1 MSPAEGAARMPSR
14 TFGEVAEE
22 YDAARPGYAAA
33 LVTEV
38 LDYAALGD
46 RAAVEVGAGTGK
58 ASVPFAAR
66 GIPLVCVEPDPRMT
80 AVLRRNTAAYPR
92 VQVEVGGF
100 EEWDPRG
107 RRFGLLLAA
116 TCWHWLDPDR
126 RWDLVHAALG
136 PGGAVA
142 LFWNPLGVLDGGLH
156 EELAEVDR
164 RHDIADSPHAML
176 ASAYGEQR
184 GGEEDGWPE
193 GECRRDGRFTD
204 LRAVRFRQEA
214 RYETGRYLAF
224 LSSVSVYRVLP
235 DDRREQILAETGRV
249 LDARG
254 GGIGMLH
261 VSDLFLARAR

>member
-1 MSPAEGAARMPSR
+1 MSPAEAAGRVPSR
-14 TFGEVAEE
+14 TFGEAAEE

-58 ASVPFAAR
+58 ATVPFAVR
-66 GIPLVCVEPDPRMT
+66 GIPLVCVEPDPRMA

-116 TCWHWLDPDR
+116 TCWHWLDPGR
-126 RWDLVHAALG
+126 RWDLVHAALE

-164 RHDIADSPHAML
+164 RYGVADSPHAML
-176 ASAYGEQR
+176 ASGYGEQP
-184 GGEEDGWPE
+184 GWEDDGWPE
-193 GECRRDGRFTD
+193 AECRRDGRFTG

-214 RYETGRYLAF
+214 RVETGRYLAF

-235 DDRREQILAETGRV
+235 DERREQVLAETGRV
-249 LDARG
+249 LDTRG
-254 GGIGMLH
+254 GSIAMLH
-261 VSDLFLARAR
+261 LSDLFLARAR